1 MLACENSCVRS
12 SLGTTLMLLI
22 EVIFGRHVFE
32 LSALIFKQRD
42 DLHFSSSEY
51 DSRVNTVK

>member
-1 MLACENSCVRS
+1 
-12 SLGTTLMLLI
+12 MLLI

-42 DLHFSSSEY
+42 DLHFSSLEY